1 MIHEADGLAPRP
13 STSSTLEQQ
22 QKQQQPGPEQQ
33 QAHANAPTTLLM
45 RMRQRRGLV
54 DATEPNTSF
63 TPPVPPPA
71 RLGKPRCCHNDEAR
85 GLAAYYS
92 AATEH
97 TEAPRARSRSPRMAT
112 LQGMARQMATLQA
125 TERMRTLKWALASV
139 DDSIAFCDD
148 QELLEAFNQVEAG
161 VHKMGYAIIK
171 VAFFDNSAE
180 PQQQQAEP
188 AFLDS
193 SAEPGQQQAEPAFFD
208 NSVEP
213 GA

>member
-1 MIHEADGLAPRP
+1 MMLKSETEASAGGA
-13 STSSTLEQQ
+13 
-22 QKQQQPGPEQQ
+22 G
-33 QAHANAPTTLLM
+33 
-45 RMRQRRGLV
+45 
-54 DATEPNTSF
+54 ATEPNTSF

-71 RLGKPRCCHNDEAR
+71 RLGKPRCRHNDEAR

-125 TERMRTLKWALASV
+125 TERMRTFKWALASV
-139 DDSIAFCDD
+139 DDSIAFAIPEN

-161 VHKMGYAIIK
+161 VHKMGKAIIK
-171 VAFFDNSAE
+171 IAFFDDSAE

-193 SAEPGQQQAEPAFFD
+193 SAEPGQQQPEPAFLD
-208 NSVEP
+208 PKVEL